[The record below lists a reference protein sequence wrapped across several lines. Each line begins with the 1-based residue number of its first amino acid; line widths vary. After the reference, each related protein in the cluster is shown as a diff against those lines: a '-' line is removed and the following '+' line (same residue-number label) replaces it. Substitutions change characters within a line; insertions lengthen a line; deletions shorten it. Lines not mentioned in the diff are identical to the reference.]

1 MAPIPATR
9 TNTRLRPRSLRLRS
23 LFPYALLAPAVLL
36 ILLLILYPLLTGLY
50 ISLTNRSL
58 VSMQM
63 QLVGLQNYTKLW
75 QDPVFLVALKNSLIW
90 TVYTVGVQLLIGL
103 PLALLLNTRIAG
115 RGFFRTF
122 LLMPWTMPTIVVGII
137 FTWLY
142 HPVVGYLNYL
152 GQLIGLPKVM
162 FLADTNLALWSTGAP
177 VIWRGLPFVMLML
190 LAALQ
195 GIDQEL
201 YDATAVDGANRWQQ
215 FWYLTLPMIVPALRV
230 LILMEVIWMFNLFD
244 IVWILTKGGPGNAT
258 QLLATYAYYKAF
270 FEFDLGYASAVGTV
284 IFALMIVFSTVF
296 VRVAARKA

>member
-1 MAPIPATR
+1 MALITATK
-9 TNTRLRPRSLRLRS
+9 TNAKLRIRSLRFSS
-23 LFPYALLAPAVLL
+23 LFPYLLLAPAILL

-58 VSMQM
+58 VSLEMQM
-63 QLVGLQNYTKLW
+63 VGLRNYAKLW

-103 PLALLLNTRIAG
+103 PLALLLNTRIRG

-162 FLADTNLALWSTGAP
+162 FLADTDLALWSTGAP

-195 GIDQEL
+195 GIDHEL

-258 QLLATYAYYKAF
+258 QLLAIYAYYKAF
-270 FEFDLGYASAVGTV
+270 FEFDLGYASAIGTI
-284 IFALMIVFSTVF
+284 IFALMIVFSMVF
-296 VRVAARKA
+296 VRVAARKV